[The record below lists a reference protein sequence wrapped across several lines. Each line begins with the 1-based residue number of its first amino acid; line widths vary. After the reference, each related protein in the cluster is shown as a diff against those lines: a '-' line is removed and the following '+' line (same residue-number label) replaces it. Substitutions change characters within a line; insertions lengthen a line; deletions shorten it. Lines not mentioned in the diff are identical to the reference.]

1 MKKTALILLA
11 ASALSAC
18 GGSDGSNSG
27 SSSSGSS
34 GGSSSSSGSSGSS
47 SSGSSSGSGSSSSG
61 AAAQGLYCGS
71 FTASVASSSSSGSS
85 SSGSS
90 SSSSSGAGISSAL
103 TFCGGTAASP
113 VFFGMVEADGT
124 AVFFTKQS
132 SNFVLYAPDQFTD
145 ASFSVPV
152 TAYGLNGST
161 VGGTPGGTDNGI
173 FKGSATTST
182 GLGGSTTNLSGTFT
196 DASNNIVGFLA
207 ASNAAAWNRASS
219 LATVAGSYS
228 ATFIVGG
235 TPYTPT
241 LTIDGTSGAISG
253 SDSTGCTYGGSV
265 ATPDTAHNDYTVS
278 LTSSCLSGQTFNG
291 IGAFFPAGLTNPNG
305 VLSKAELKVGLTG
318 GSTGIYLN
326 LTATK

>member
-18 GGSDGSNSG
+18 GGSDDNNGG

-34 GGSSSSSGSSGSS
+34 GGSSGGS
-47 SSGSSSGSGSSSSG
+47 SSSGSGSSSSG
-61 AAAQGLYCGS
+61 AAAQGVYCGS

-90 SSSSSGAGISSAL
+90 SSSSSGAGIPSAL
-103 TFCGGTAASP
+103 TFCGGGAASP

-132 SNFVLYAPDQFTD
+132 SNFVLYAPAQLTE

-161 VGGTPGGTDNGI
+161 VGGSAGGTDNGT

-196 DASNNIVGFLA
+196 DASSNIVGFLA
-207 ASNAAAWNRASS
+207 ASDSAAWNRASS

-228 ATFIVGG
+228 ASFIVNG
-235 TPYTPT
+235 TTYTPP
-241 LTIDGTSGAISG
+241 LTISTSGAI
-253 SDSTGCTYGGSV
+253 TGTDTAGCNYGGSV

-278 LTSSCLSGQTFNG
+278 LTSSCLSGTFNG

-305 VLSKAELKVGLTG
+305 ILSKAELKVGLTG

>member
-18 GGSDGSNSG
+18 GGSDGNNGG

-34 GGSSSSSGSSGSS
+34 GGSSSSSSSSSG
-47 SSGSSSGSGSSSSG
+47 SGSSSGSSSSSSG

-90 SSSSSGAGISSAL
+90 SSSSSGAGVSSAL
-103 TFCGGTAASP
+103 TFCGSTAASP

-132 SNFVLYAPDQFTD
+132 SNFVLYAPAQLTD

-152 TAYGLNGST
+152 TAYGLNGTT
-161 VGGTPGGTDNGI
+161 VGGAAGGTDNGT

-207 ASNAAAWNRASS
+207 ASDAAAWNRASS

-228 ATFIVGG
+228 ASFIVNG
-235 TPYTPT
+235 TTYTPP
-241 LTIDGTSGAISG
+241 LTIDSTGAI
-253 SDSTGCTYGGSV
+253 TGTDTGGCNYGGSV
-265 ATPDTAHNDYTVS
+265 STPDTAHNDYTVS
-278 LTSSCLSGQTFNG
+278 LTSSCLSGTFNG

-305 VLSKAELKVGLTG
+305 ILSKAELKVGLTG

-326 LTATK
+326 LTSTK